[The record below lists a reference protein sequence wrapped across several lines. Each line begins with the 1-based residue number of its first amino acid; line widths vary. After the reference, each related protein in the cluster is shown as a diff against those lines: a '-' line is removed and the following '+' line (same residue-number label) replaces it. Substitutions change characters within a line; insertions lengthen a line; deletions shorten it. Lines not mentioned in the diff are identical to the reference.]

1 MTPEACRTRPIDEF
15 ISTVQDAGLASALP
29 ATRPTLPDGAGSF
42 DFDLSE
48 TYIMVAC
55 HKLR

>member
-1 MTPEACRTRPIDEF
+1 MTSEACRTHLIDEF

-29 ATRPTLPDGAGSF
+29 TTRPTLPDGAGSLNVNF
-42 DFDLSE
+42 SE
-48 TYIMVAC
+48 TYITVAC